1 MIIGDMLRGGKESAE
16 PSVSVI
22 IMIMIIYIY
31 IKGVTHQKVH
41 RAQLLC
47 KMSRYYDSC

>member
-31 IKGVTHQKVH
+31 KG
-41 RAQLLC
+41 
-47 KMSRYYDSC
+47 SDSSKGSQSSAPV